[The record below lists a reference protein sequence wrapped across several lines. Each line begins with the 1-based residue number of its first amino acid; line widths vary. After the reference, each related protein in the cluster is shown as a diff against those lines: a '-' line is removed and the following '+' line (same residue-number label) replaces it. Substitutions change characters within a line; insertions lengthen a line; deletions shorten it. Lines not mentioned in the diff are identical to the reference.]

1 MSDVIIY
8 NNQPPV
14 IVDVTNPVTQ
24 LRYCGIAGYYGQ
36 FYSTTNQTATLST
49 VAYPIEFTQIAA
61 SKGVT
66 NDNGTKLEF
75 PNAGVYNIQFS
86 VQFIN
91 TTSGV
96 IENQLWFRK
105 NGTDIAFSNGHVS
118 VTAKHGQIDGR
129 TIVSWNIIERVNVG
143 DYIELMWQSD
153 NVGCSVYTFPAGTTP
168 TSPVSPSVIITA
180 TQVAD

>member
-36 FYSTTNQTATLST
+36 FIATNSQLAADPT
-49 VAYPIEFTQIAA
+49 VAYAIQFPTIVA

-66 NDNGTKLEF
+66 NDLGTKLEF
-75 PNAGVYNIQFS
+75 PNAGEYLIQFS
-86 VQFIN
+86 VQLQNGDSAIVETQFW
-91 TTSGV
+91 
-96 IENQLWFRK
+96 LRK
-105 NGTDIAFSNGHVS
+105 NGTDIPNSNSHVS
-118 VTAKHGQIDGR
+118 VPGKHGQIEGR
-129 TIVSWNIIERVNVG
+129 TVLAIPYIERVNAG
-143 DYIELMWQSD
+143 DYIEFMWQSD
-153 NVGCSVYTFPAGTTP
+153 NVAVAVHTFPAGTTP
-168 TSPVSPSVIITA
+168 TTPVAPAIIVTA